1 MKLIFNIAF
10 AVALVVPALS
20 HAAVPL
26 TRAQVRA
33 ELIGLEDAGYNPI
46 DDDNYPQN
54 LKHAQAIVAQ
64 QNEANTA
71 YGSDTA
77 GASQSGGM
85 AQSGKK

>member
-1 MKLIFNIAF
+1 MKSLINIAF
-10 AVALVVPALS
+10 AVALVAPSLS

-33 ELIGLEDAGYNPI
+33 ELIDLEDAGYNPI

-54 LKHAQAIVAQ
+54 LEHAQAIVAQ
-64 QNEANTA
+64 QNKANNA

-77 GASQSGGM
+77 GASQSSGM
-85 AQSGKK
+85 AQTGEK